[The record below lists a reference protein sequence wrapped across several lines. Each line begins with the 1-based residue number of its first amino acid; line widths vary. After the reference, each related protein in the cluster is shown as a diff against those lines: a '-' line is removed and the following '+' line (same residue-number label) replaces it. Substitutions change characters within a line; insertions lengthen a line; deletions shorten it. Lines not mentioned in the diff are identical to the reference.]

1 MLFWKR
7 YIHNKFLFI
16 KGTNMFNKVTK
27 LLAIIA
33 LTGWMGVANATLIFD
48 FSWDSSNG
56 KISGEILGLTNVVGP
71 QGATAVVITSI
82 NGDDVSLDVVN
93 DDDWIR
99 VENVFKVVGGEIV
112 EANFS
117 AKGTVEDLIFRF
129 SLSLEDDGYYGKY
142 VFYPIQDHSGLDSGS
157 NPSSLMPS
165 ARFVNRVTVPEPN
178 SVLLVS
184 LGLAGLSFARY
195 RKQS

>member
-1 MLFWKR
+1 M
-7 YIHNKFLFI
+7 INKI
-16 KGTNMFNKVTK
+16 TK

-56 KISGEILGLTNVVGP
+56 KISGEILGLTNEVGP
-71 QGATAVVITSI
+71 QGATGVVVTRIFG
-82 NGDDVSLDVVN
+82 NRVNVDVVKDPGWMVDLN
-93 DDDWIR
+93 NFQVFNNRIVSAR
-99 VENVFKVVGGEIV
+99 FESMHGPAASLLFNVMKYNEELHGDAYLSDGGEEFLFRAMKDCV
-112 EANFS
+112 ECA
-117 AKGTVEDLIFRF
+117 
-129 SLSLEDDGYYGKY
+129 LS
-142 VFYPIQDHSGLDSGS
+142 IS
-157 NPSSLMPS
+157 
-165 ARFVNRVTVPEPN
+165 FVNRVTVPEPN